1 VDKCRQSG
9 LSPCSCPAP
18 CETMFRSSRLM
29 GHLRRSKFRFR
40 TRSFSSPP
48 PLNANAPPTDI
59 SSPERA
65 WAIFIASAPAVGVLL
80 SMLAGS
86 AWLGKTLASQN
97 AQIRELE
104 TKLKAQETMTNT
116 KLQAQE
122 TMTNTKLQAQE
133 KLSIA
138 EKDALETKLKAQ
150 EEINKERLQRRGAL
164 GLIFGW

>member
-1 VDKCRQSG
+1 
-9 LSPCSCPAP
+9 
-18 CETMFRSSRLM
+18 
-29 GHLRRSKFRFR
+29 
-40 TRSFSSPP
+40 
-48 PLNANAPPTDI
+48 
-59 SSPERA
+59 
-65 WAIFIASAPAVGVLL
+65 
-80 SMLAGS
+80 MLAGS

-104 TKLKAQETMTNT
+104 TKLQAQETMANT
-116 KLQAQE
+116 KLQAQEKLLQAQE